1 MHHRLGQHEENK
13 AKRRQLIWLS
23 TASSIL
29 IIMLWIFY
37 MQRTFTGPS
46 TDTTSPQTNSTSVFK
61 TGLSRIGNT
70 ITTGLVNS
78 YLYFHTVAS
87 EEKTF
92 TIERSR

>member
-1 MHHRLGQHEENK
+1 MHNDV
-13 AKRRQLIWLS
+13 KRRQLIWLS
-23 TASSIL
+23 TASTIL

-37 MQRTFTGPS
+37 MQRTFNATPA
-46 TDTTSPQTNSTSVFK
+46 DTTTPQTDSTSVFK
-61 TGLSRIGNT
+61 TGLSRIGDT

-92 TIERSR
+92 TITKITE

>member
-1 MHHRLGQHEENK
+1 MPHRLARHEEHT

-23 TASSIL
+23 TASTLL

-37 MQRTFTGPS
+37 MQRTFSVPTPADDRPAQ
-46 TDTTSPQTNSTSVFK
+46 TDSVSVFK
-61 TGLSRIGNT
+61 NGFSRIATT
-70 ITTGLVNS
+70 IETGLVNS

-92 TIERSR
+92 TITK